1 MGTYPRPMTAT
12 TPSLKQTKPRP
23 TGTTK
28 DEYAGHEKWT
38 YRRWAWEFLRRNPEF
53 IKACKL
59 AKDDLAKQVE
69 VASEFGLKRFKPHTE
84 AYGRDR
90 RLPVF
95 LSAAVG
101 TWSAVD
107 ASRKRNVSVTLREGQ
122 VLVRF
127 NLAAGREDAR
137 AIQAQLVTAEKTIR
151 ALQRKY
157 MQAIAAEEPAAS
169 ESKPMYFVRHLR
181 LLDLLGGKES
191 TRRLPGRA
199 LRWVNEHPKT
209 RMSNAE
215 ALDKHHKQIEQA
227 QELCLHGYRH
237 LATRPGTPTP
247 KCFV

>member
-1 MGTYPRPMTAT
+1 MGTYPGPMTAT
-12 TPSLKQTKPRP
+12 TPSARKTKPRP

-53 IKACKL
+53 INACKA

-69 VASEFGLKRFKPHTE
+69 VASEFGLKRFKPYTE

-95 LSAAVG
+95 LNAAVG
-101 TWSAVD
+101 MWSAVD
-107 ASRKRNVSVTLREGQ
+107 ASRKRTVSVTLREGQ

-137 AIQAQLVTAEKTIR
+137 AIQAQLATAEKRLKAPQT
-151 ALQRKY
+151 QY
-157 MQAIAAEEPAAS
+157 MKAIGAQEPKAT

-181 LLDLLGGKES
+181 LLDLLSGKELK
-191 TRRLPGRA
+191 RRAPGRA
-199 LRWVNEHPKT
+199 LRWVNEDPKT
-209 RMSNAE
+209 KARMSDTE
-215 ALDKHHKQIEQA
+215 ALGNHRHQIEQCRRRTKSDPPL
-227 QELCLHGYRH
+227 E
-237 LATRPGTPTP
+237 
-247 KCFV
+247 

>member
-1 MGTYPRPMTAT
+1 MTAT
-12 TPSLKQTKPRP
+12 TLSARKTKPRP
-23 TGTTK
+23 TGITK

-53 IKACKL
+53 IKACKT
-59 AKDDLAKQVE
+59 AKEDLAKQVE
-69 VASEFGLKRFKPHTE
+69 VASEFGLKRFKPYTE

-101 TWSAVD
+101 TWFAVD
-107 ASRKRNVSVTLREGQ
+107 ASRERTMSVKLREGQ

-137 AIQAQLVTAEKTIR
+137 AIQAQLATAEKTIR

-157 MQAIAAEEPAAS
+157 MHAIAAQEPAAS
-169 ESKPMYFVRHLR
+169 ESKPKYFVRHLR

-191 TRRLPGRA
+191 KRRLPGRA
-199 LRWVNEHPKT
+199 LRRVNEDPKSKAP
-209 RMSNAE
+209 MSDAE
-215 ALDKHHKQIEQA
+215 ALDKYHHQIEQA
-227 QELCLHGYRH
+227 QGERLVIPRDVNP
-237 LATRPGTPTP
+237 A
-247 KCFV
+247 